1 MLDNEPF
8 NQTRSYLTWREDNIL
23 PYDGVYFF
31 ANYNLAICTL
41 PFAGICGIMFCEMCK
56 ISG

>member
-23 PYDGVYFF
+23 PYDGVYGFCKLQF
-31 ANYNLAICTL
+31 GNLHLAICRNL
-41 PFAGICGIMFCEMCK
+41 RYNILRNV
-56 ISG
+56 